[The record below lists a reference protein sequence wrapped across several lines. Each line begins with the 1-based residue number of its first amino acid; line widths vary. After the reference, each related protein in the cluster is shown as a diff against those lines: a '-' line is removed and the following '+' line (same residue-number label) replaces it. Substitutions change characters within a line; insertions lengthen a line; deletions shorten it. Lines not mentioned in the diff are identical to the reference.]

1 MRKKYLA
8 AGLIGLAL
16 VAGQAAASEG
26 DVLRLGDRVGSSS
39 ASQNNLRSVPVF
51 GWIAFASFAAFIGYE
66 LSDHGGHSASP

>member
-26 DVLRLGDRVGSSS
+26 DVLRLGDRVGSTS
-39 ASQNNLRSVPVF
+39 AAQEDLRGVPVF
-51 GWIAFASFAAFIGYE
+51 AWFAAAAFAAFLGYE
-66 LSDHGGHSASP
+66 LSDHGGHPASP